1 MKSTIKSNLKKVG
14 FYLVGFVFV
23 VLFVSYL
30 VDAYV
35 DSKYDDVLERSLGEH
50 YQLVDCRASEDVGVR
65 ICYAKPVGVGKDGY
79 AVRLSKS
86 KLLIK
91 HDVSY
96 EQFKK
101 DRGDTK

>member
-1 MKSTIKSNLKKVG
+1 MVNMKTKFKKIG
-14 FYLVGFVFV
+14 FFI
-23 VLFVSYL
+23 VLFVTVVLLVSYV

-35 DSKYDDVLERSLGEH
+35 DSKYEKVARGALGEH

-65 ICYAKPVGVGKDGY
+65 ICYAKPEGAGKDGY
-79 AVRLSKS
+79 AVRLSRKN
-86 KLLIK
+86 LIIK

-101 DRGDTK
+101 DRDDTP